1 MTKRRIWYS
10 VTIILVLL
18 LLCAALLP
26 SIDKIITSFP
36 EIVVGQVVLARE
48 TKPISARAYQSAEFV
63 LNQVGL
69 SEIERAVYISLD
81 DDVLWWEPQYVG
93 FLRTELRED
102 EIHILKELLLV
113 GNLFHGMPDGSSY
126 QCVVQNALQGPK
138 LGPCAHGKQFMDQ
151 YSSYQWQAKQDHA
164 VGVLQF
170 FLTGGRLAEIRIY
183 PSEQGL
189 AFTPY
194 ETSGGWWLH
203 GITASSPLLEGL
215 SARVTIPSISVLWP
229 EMTTD
234 QANRRAARIIGDRY
248 QRILEII
255 QNSST
260 VSEVFGHIQEIRPA
274 VGNNYYSSWM
284 DSTSVFL
291 TFRIIGARGEGA
303 AIIQGYDCFD
313 LQMVFQGIPMDDGRS
328 YGCSQK
334 SGGYEARGWRASSN
348 SLRKSSG
355 SLRTGMPIIQSANC
369 LSIN

>member
-1 MTKRRIWYS
+1 MTQRRIWYS

-26 SIDKIITSFP
+26 SIDKIITGFP

-93 FLRTELRED
+93 FPRTELRED
-102 EIHILKELLLV
+102 EIHKFEELLLV
-113 GNLFHGMPDGSSY
+113 GNLFHGMADGSSY
-126 QCVVQNALQGPK
+126 QCVVQNTLQGPK
-138 LGPCAHGKQFMDQ
+138 LEPCADGKQYMDQ

-248 QRILEII
+248 QHILEII
-255 QNSST
+255 QNSSA

-284 DSTSVFL
+284 DSTSMFL
-291 TFRIIGARGEGA
+291 TFRIIGAKGEGA

-334 SGGYEARGWRASSN
+334 SGG
-348 SLRKSSG
+348 
-355 SLRTGMPIIQSANC
+355 
-369 LSIN
+369 